1 MNKSMLQKIFCCA
14 ALLALSASLV
24 FAGGGSQSTGTAA
37 SGVVTLQVWGGV
49 PAENGPQASV
59 DEFNRLF
66 KDKGIQAEYTRFVN
80 DDNGNL
86 KLETT
91 LLSGDGVDVYMTYS
105 APTLHKRIESNMA
118 LDLTSLIA
126 RDTFDIKGLGDM
138 GNTYLFNGRHYGLP
152 TKINVDNCIM
162 INKGMFDAA
171 GIPVPEKWTYSEF
184 REIAKRLTKGS
195 GENKIYGAFLNTQQ
209 FIGTTAEFAASAAG
223 GNWIYGPDGKTS
235 AYNSPLVKEAVQL
248 AYDMMNVDKSAPTHV
263 DSVTQKLTQEGMFLS
278 GKCAITIGSWIVRNV
293 KDVKNYPHDFVT
305 AFAPYP
311 VSEIQASPY
320 SIGGAGDIQ
329 CINPKS
335 KNVDAAWEYI
345 KWYTTQGM
353 IPMARGGRIP
363 LYNGYSLDEVTSA
376 FMEGGEKV
384 LDFATVKAVL
394 ITPRKN
400 VAVQTN
406 TKRAAELQQIF
417 KEELEAIYNNA
428 KTVEQGLADAKA
440 RGDKI
445 LAE

>member
-1 MNKSMLQKIFCCA
+1 MARLKMFFV
-14 ALLALSASLV
+14 ALMALSALSLY
-24 FAGGGSQSTGTAA
+24 AGGRAQQQGSGP
-37 SGVVTLQVWGGV
+37 SGQPFVVKVWGGV
-49 PAENGPQASV
+49 PAENGPQATV
-59 DEFNRLF
+59 DAFNAEF
-66 KDKGIQAEYTRFVN
+66 KDRGIQAEYTRFVN

-91 LLSGDGVDVYMTYS
+91 LLSGDGVDVYMTYG
-105 APTLHKRIESNMA
+105 ATTLHKRIESNMA

-126 RDTFDIKGLGDM
+126 RDAFDIKGLGDM
-138 GNTYLFNGRHYGLP
+138 GNTYLYNGRHYGLP
-152 TKINVDNCIM
+152 TKINVDDCIM
-162 INKGMFDAA
+162 INKDMFDAA
-171 GIPVPEKWTYSEF
+171 GIPVPERWTYSEF

-195 GENKIYGAFLNTQQ
+195 GDNKIYGAFLNTQQ
-209 FIGTTAEFAASAAG
+209 FIGTTTGFVPSVAG

-235 AYNSPLVKEAVQL
+235 AYNTPLVKEAVQL
-248 AYDMMNVDKSAPTHV
+248 AYDMMNIDKSAPTHV

-278 GKCAITIGSWIVRNV
+278 GRCAMTIGSWIVRNV

-311 VSEIQASPY
+311 VSEIQASSY

-329 CINPKS
+329 CVNPKS
-335 KNVDAAWEYI
+335 KNIDAAWEYV
-345 KWYTTQGM
+345 KWYTTRGM

-363 LYNGYSLDEVTSA
+363 LHSNYSLDEVTSV

-384 LDFATVKAVL
+384 LDFATVKTIL

-406 TKRAAELQQIF
+406 TYRAAELQQIF
-417 KEELEAIYNNA
+417 KEELEAIYNDV
-428 KTVEQGLADAKA
+428 KTVDQGLSDAKS
-440 RGDKI
+440 RSDRI

>member
-1 MNKSMLQKIFCCA
+1 MNKSMLKKIFCLA
-14 ALLALSASLV
+14 AAMALTASFV
-24 FAGGGSQSTGTAA
+24 FAGGGSQSTGAA
-37 SGVVTLQVWGGV
+37 AGTVTLQVWGGV

-66 KDKGIQAEYTRFVN
+66 KDRGIQAEYTRFVN

-105 APTLHKRIESNMA
+105 ATTLHKRIESNMA
-118 LDLTSLIA
+118 LDLTSLIS
-126 RDTFDIKGLGDM
+126 RDAFDIKGLGDM
-138 GNTYLFNGRHYGLP
+138 GDTYLYNGRHYGLP
-152 TKINVDNCIM
+152 TKINVDDCIM
-162 INKGMFDAA
+162 INKDMFDAA
-171 GIPVPEKWTYSEF
+171 GIPVPERWTYSEF
-184 REIAKRLTKGS
+184 REIAKQLTKGS
-195 GENKIYGAFLNTQQ
+195 GDNKTYGAFLNTQQ
-209 FIGTTAEFAASAAG
+209 FIGTTAGFVGSVTG
-223 GNWIYGPDGKTS
+223 GNWMYGPDGKTS
-235 AYNSPLVKEAVQL
+235 AYNAPLVKEAVQL
-248 AYDMMNVDKSAPTHV
+248 AYDMMNIDKSVPTHV

-278 GKCAITIGSWIVRNV
+278 GKCAMTIGSWIVRNV

-311 VSEIQASPY
+311 VSDIQTSSY
-320 SIGGAGDIQ
+320 SIGGAGDIL

-335 KNVDAAWEYI
+335 KNIDAAWEYV

-363 LYNGYSLDEVTSA
+363 LHSNYNLDEVTSV

-384 LDFATVKAVL
+384 LDFATVKTIL

-406 TKRAAELQQIF
+406 TNRAAELQQIF
-417 KEELEAIYNNA
+417 KEELEAIYNNV
-428 KTVEQGLADAKA
+428 KTVDRGLADAKS
-440 RGDKI
+440 RSDRI